1 MYNGTIPSR
10 SGAWELSCLC
20 APFRA
25 FRFARPCLGGHPN
38 GFSSDTA
45 PGAVG
50 NGSWFLS
57 CKFLPDHKLQE
68 IKRSYYHLVLGAY
81 GFTGRQADY

>member
-1 MYNGTIPSR
+1 MYSIVLPSP
-10 SGAWELSCLC
+10 SGAWASSCLC

-25 FRFARPCLGGHPN
+25 FRFARPCLVGHPN

-57 CKFLPDHKLQE
+57 RKFLPGHKLQE
-68 IKRSYYHLVLGAY
+68 IKRSNYHLVLGAY